1 MRGRVYKRGSTWSF
15 VVDVP
20 SDDGQR
26 HQKTKGG
33 FATRKAAEAE
43 LRALLS
49 RLDSGGDPFPDDVT
63 VGAYLDQWLAHH
75 RAQVRPSTHKRST
88 QLVVELK
95 GLLGALRLDRV
106 RPAHIQAALDAMAG
120 RGLAPRTVLRAR
132 QVLGQAMRAAVEWQ
146 LLPANPV
153 AAVPPPRCE
162 RPELVVPTAAELLA
176 IIAAAEGTPYELPV
190 LLACT
195 TGARRG
201 EVLAFRWSDLDVTT
215 GRLRVTGSL
224 QEVPGGLERMAPK
237 TDRARRLVTVPGFV
251 VERLRRHRSEQAE
264 RRLLLGAGWAAGDLI
279 CDYGGR
285 PMRPDGF
292 SRAFKATAVKA
303 GLPAAVRL
311 HDARHAVATAWLEQG
326 LHPAIASNALGHT
339 SPAFTMSQYQ
349 HVVDGM
355 GDKAAAALEAAF
367 AQGGER

>member
-1 MRGRVYKRGSTWSF
+1 MRGRVYKRGATWSF

-20 SDDGQR
+20 TDDGR
-26 HQKTKGG
+26 RRQKTKGG

-43 LRALLS
+43 LRALLA
-49 RLDSGGDPFPDDVT
+49 RVENGADPFPDDVS
-63 VGAYLDQWLAHH
+63 VGAYLGRWLDHQ
-75 RAQVRPSTHKRST
+75 RSRVRPSTHKRSG
-88 QLVVELK
+88 QLVAELK
-95 GLLGALRLDRV
+95 ERLGPLRLDRV
-106 RPAHIQAALDAMAG
+106 RPAHVQAALDGMAE

-132 QVLGQAMRAAVEWQ
+132 QVLNQAMRQAVAWG
-146 LLPANPV
+146 LIPANPV
-153 AAVPPPRCE
+153 AAVPPPKCE

-176 IIAAAEGTPYELPV
+176 IIEAAQDTPYEIPV
-190 LLACT
+190 LLAAT

-224 QEVPGGLERMAPK
+224 QEVPGGLERLAPK
-237 TDRARRLVTVPGFV
+237 TDRARRLVTLPGFV
-251 VERLRRHRSEQAE
+251 VERLKRHRIDQAG

-292 SRAFKATAVKA
+292 SRAFKAAAVTA

-326 LHPAIASNALGHT
+326 LHPAIASAALGHT

-355 GDKAAAALEAAF
+355 SDKAAEALEAAF
-367 AQGGER
+367 AQGDGR